1 MEQYKA
7 PLVLPPHPFFLT
19 QPQFCEGTHT
29 LVFPIT
35 LLRFSKSQGWLD
47 FGQGT
52 GGQVFPDAVPHFSPD
67 STLGRLRPFQRLPP
81 SVSCPQGLP

>member
-35 LLRFSKSQGWLD
+35 LLRFSKS
-47 FGQGT
+47 
-52 GGQVFPDAVPHFSPD
+52 
-67 STLGRLRPFQRLPP
+67 
-81 SVSCPQGLP
+81 